1 MSEDR
6 GSIGTSLVIFL
17 AGAAVGAA
25 VVALLT
31 PKSGPELRA
40 DLRGMGE
47 KVKDRVAHF
56 RAGCCSGEESGPK
69 DAPSEG
75 DPSRPYSGG

>member
-1 MSEDR
+1 MSDER
-6 GSIGTSLVIFL
+6 GSIGTSLVLFL

-40 DLRGMGE
+40 DLRDMGG
-47 KVKDRVAHF
+47 KVKDKLAHIKE
-56 RAGCCSGEESGPK
+56 CCCPGEGK
-69 DAPSEG
+69 DTQ
-75 DPSRPYSGG
+75 GGEVS

>member
-6 GSIGTSLVIFL
+6 GSLGTSLVVFL

-40 DLRGMGE
+40 DLRDLGGKLKDQVDRLRGE
-47 KVKDRVAHF
+47 CCCKEEKE
-56 RAGCCSGEESGPK
+56 AGPEGEGSV
-69 DAPSEG
+69 
-75 DPSRPYSGG
+75 SRPFAGG

>member
-25 VVALLT
+25 VVALLN

-40 DLRGMGE
+40 DLRGLGE
-47 KVKDRVAHF
+47 KVKDRVARF
-56 RAGCCSGEESGPK
+56 RGECCSGEAEHE
-69 DAPSEG
+69 APGKGE
-75 DPSRPYSGG
+75 PSHPYSGG

>member
-40 DLRGMGE
+40 DLRDLGG
-47 KVKDRVAHF
+47 KVKDRVAHL
-56 RAGCCSGEESGPK
+56 RGECGSDK
-69 DAPSEG
+69 PSAEAEG
-75 DPSRPYSGG
+75 